1 MKNPIQP
8 EQKEITEVKSASPY
22 SPLPPV
28 QVLKTKT
35 MKTQHKQNILAVA
48 LVGALA
54 FTSVLHAEEAG
65 SGHYLPGATAS
76 FIDALPGKEA
86 FAYVNAFTYYNGSA
100 GGSRELN
107 LGGQVVANVDGTVYA
122 DTSFLLYQTPW
133 KIFGGGYAAAVAIPY
148 MWMEVKGNVQI
159 GPVTGNRR
167 DTADG
172 IGDIELLPL
181 MLGWTNG
188 DLKFGGTLGIYAPTG
203 EYEQGHLANV
213 GKNYWTFEPGVSV
226 SWLSS
231 KIGTEVSLFAGFD
244 ASTKNNETDY
254 QSGDVFHLDATVAQ
268 HLPLLGG
275 FVGVGAN
282 AFYYQQIT
290 GDRGSGARLG
300 DFEGRTI
307 GIGPV
312 LSYATKIGKSKT
324 TDLVAELKWLP
335 ELDVEKRLKGDT
347 IWFKLALVF

>member
-1 MKNPIQP
+1 MKSKILFTL
-8 EQKEITEVKSASPY
+8 IVAAS
-22 SPLPPV
+22 
-28 QVLKTKT
+28 
-35 MKTQHKQNILAVA
+35 LAPR
-48 LVGALA
+48 
-54 FTSVLHAEEAG
+54 TLHAEEAG

-76 FIDALPGKEA
+76 FIDTLPGKEA

-100 GGSRELN
+100 GGSRQLE
-107 LGGQVVANVDGTVYA
+107 LGGQVVANVNGTVYA

-148 MWMEVKGNVQI
+148 IWMDVKGNVQV

-172 IGDIELLPL
+172 IGDIEILPL

-188 DLKFGGTLGIYAPTG
+188 DVKFGGTFGIYAPTG
-203 EYEQGHLANV
+203 DYDQGRLANV
-213 GKNYWTFEPGVSV
+213 GKNYWTFEPGVSL

-244 ASTKNNETDY
+244 FSTKNDTTDY

-268 HLPLLGG
+268 HLPLFGG
-275 FVGVGAN
+275 FAGVGAN

-290 GDRGSGARLG
+290 GDRGSGASLG
-300 DFEGRTI
+300 DFEGRTV
-307 GIGPV
+307 GVGPV
-312 LSYATKIGKSKT
+312 LSYACKLGK
-324 TDLVAELKWLP
+324 TDLVAEVKWLP

>member
-1 MKNPIQP
+1 MKAN
-8 EQKEITEVKSASPY
+8 TLLTLVLAAS
-22 SPLPPV
+22 
-28 QVLKTKT
+28 
-35 MKTQHKQNILAVA
+35 LAPVA
-48 LVGALA
+48 LR
-54 FTSVLHAEEAG
+54 AEEGG

-100 GGSRELN
+100 GGSRQLN

-133 KIFGGGYAAAVAIPY
+133 RIFGGQYAAALAIPY
-148 MWMEVKGNVQI
+148 MWMEVKGNVQT

-167 DTADG
+167 DTASG
-172 IGDIELLPL
+172 LGDIEVLPF
-181 MLGWTNG
+181 MLGWKKG
-188 DLKFGGTLGIYAPTG
+188 DVSYGATFGIYAPSG
-203 EYEQGHLANV
+203 EFEEGHLANV
-213 GKNYWTFEPGVSV
+213 GKNFWTFEPGVSM

-244 ASTKNNETDY
+244 FNTKNYKTDY

-268 HLPLLGG
+268 HLPLFGG
-275 FVGVGAN
+275 FAGVGAN

-290 GDRGSGARLG
+290 GDSGSGARLG

-307 GIGPV
+307 GVGPV
-312 LSYATKIGKSKT
+312 LSFATKVGRSKT

-335 ELDVEKRLKGDT
+335 ELDVAKRLKGDT